1 MEGAEAMALVTVAA
15 EAGMAL
21 ADIPAATEGIG

>member
-15 EAGMAL
+15 EAVMAL
-21 ADIPAATEGIG
+21 AEIQAASEGIG